1 MPEGWLV
8 GWKSIS
14 KYVHMDRQT
23 IKRLQKECG
32 MPIRMLPSGTHVALS
47 AELDAWLIHF
57 TEDITVKRKS
67 NLF

>member
-14 KYVHMDRQT
+14 KYVGMD
-23 IKRLQKECG
+23 KRTMRNLHEEHG
-32 MPIRMLPSGTHVALS
+32 LPIRTLPSGTKVALS

-57 TEDITVKRKS
+57 TQDIKKRKS
-67 NLF
+67 TNLF